1 MLQVVQNYRSG
12 EVALR
17 TVPAPRCPRGGLLV
31 RTTASLISIGTE
43 RSMVDLGRKSL
54 IGKARARP
62 DLARR
67 ALEKAKREGFWK
79 VFQDSLARL
88 DTPSPLGYSSSGV
101 VLEVG
106 EGVTGFAP
114 GDRVACV
121 GHGFASHAEIVSIPA
136 NMAARIPDAVGDE
149 EAAFGMVGVIAL
161 HGVREAH
168 LTFGSKVAVIGLGLL
183 GLITVQL
190 LRAYG
195 CQVIAMDLDPSKC
208 ALAKEFGAAAVTTS
222 QEELLEISN
231 QLSDGFGQDAVLI
244 TAATKSDAPVNAA
257 IELSRPKARIVL
269 VGVADIHP
277 SRNDMWYKEMEIVV
291 SKAGGP
297 GALDPLYEIDG
308 VDMPIGHVRWTQ
320 TRNVEELLRL
330 AAEKR
335 LDLARLITHRYAIAD
350 AETAYR
356 EHLGEARTNAIGV
369 MVNYQAAPSSA
380 RQVVLPASPAA
391 RRDGALRLAVLG
403 AGQFGR
409 TTLLPALVKAPGVT
423 LQVLAT
429 SSGVNAEHSGR
440 RFGFSEVSTES
451 DALFAREDVD
461 ALFALTPHSHH
472 ARAVKLAIAH
482 NKPLFVE
489 KPLCVTPEELAEI
502 EDAWN
507 AAAQRPVIMVGHNR
521 RYSPHADKM
530 REWMKGRKGPMV
542 MDTRVN
548 AGYVP
553 PEHWVHSEA
562 QGRSRI
568 VGEMTHFLDF
578 MEAVAGT
585 AITEVGAMRTDG
597 GSRMVLDNDNLA
609 VNLRF
614 ADGSVGSLVYSGQG
628 PRSYPREHFELF
640 FDGRAITSLDFRQSF
655 LFDAKGKSKF
665 ATGAQDYGYG
675 REIEAF
681 LAAARGQ
688 AGILPDFATD
698 LRIMRAAF
706 AIEASLGAGT
716 SIKVG

>member
-1 MLQVVQNYRSG
+1 VLQIVQNYRSG

-17 TVPAPRCPRGGLLV
+17 TVPAPRCPRNGLLV
-31 RTTASLISIGTE
+31 QTSASLISIGTE

-67 ALEKAKREGFWK
+67 ALEKARREGFWK

-88 DTPSPLGYSSSGV
+88 DTPSPLGYSSAGV

-106 EGVTGFAP
+106 DSVTGFAP
-114 GDRVACV
+114 GDRVACIGQGV
-121 GHGFASHAEIVSIPA
+121 ASHAEIVSVPI
-136 NMAARIPDAVGDE
+136 NMAARIPDNVTDE

-195 CQVIAMDLDPSKC
+195 CQVIAMDLDQAKC
-208 ALAKEFGAAAVTTS
+208 DLAKGFGASAATTS
-222 QEELLEISN
+222 KDELLEISN
-231 QLSDGFGQDAVLI
+231 RLSDGFGQDAVLV
-244 TAATKSDAPVNAA
+244 TAATSSDAPINTA

-277 SRNDMWYKEMEIVV
+277 NRNEMWHKEVEIIV

-297 GALDPLYEIDG
+297 GTLDPLYELDGIDH
-308 VDMPIGHVRWTQ
+308 PIGYVRWTQ

-330 AAEKR
+330 ASEKR
-335 LDLARLITHRYAIAD
+335 LDFGRLITHRYTIAD

-356 EHLGEARTNAIGV
+356 EHLGDARTSAIGV
-369 MVNYQAAPSSA
+369 IVNYQKTPSTK
-380 RQVVLPASPAA
+380 REVVLAA
-391 RRDGALRLAVLG
+391 NSSVKRDGALRLAVLG

-409 TTLLPALVKAPGVT
+409 TTLLPALAKAQDVS
-423 LQVLAT
+423 LLVLAT
-429 SSGVNAEHSGR
+429 SSGVSAEHSGR
-440 RFGFSEVSTES
+440 RFGFAEVSTES
-451 DALFAREDVD
+451 DAVFARSDID
-461 ALFALTPHSHH
+461 AVFALTPHSHH
-472 ARAVKLAIAH
+472 ARAVKLAIES

-489 KPLCVTPEELAEI
+489 KPLCISPDELTEI
-502 EDAWN
+502 EAAWN
-507 AAAQRPVIMVGHNR
+507 AAAHRPIIMVGHNR
-521 RYSPHADKM
+521 RYSPHADKL
-530 REWMKGRKGPMV
+530 REWLKGRQGPLV
-542 MDTRVN
+542 MDVRVN

-568 VGEMTHFLDF
+568 IGEMTHFLDF
-578 MEAVAGT
+578 MEAVSGT
-585 AITEVGAMRTDG
+585 AIIEVGAMRTDG
-597 GSRMVLDNDNLA
+597 GSRIVLDNDNVA
-609 VNLRF
+609 VNVRF
-614 ADGSVGSLVYSGQG
+614 ADGSVGSLVYCGQG
-628 PRSYPREHFELF
+628 PRSYPREHFEIF
-640 FDGRAITSLDFRQSF
+640 FDGRAVTSLDFRQSL
-655 LFDAKGKSKF
+655 LFNAKGQTKF
-665 ATGAQDYGYG
+665 SSGAQDYGYVA
-675 REIEAF
+675 EIAAF
-681 LAAARGQ
+681 LTAAKG
-688 AGILPDFATD
+688 GISILPDFATD

-706 AIEASLGAGT
+706 AIEASLATGAPV
-716 SIKVG
+716 KVG

>member
-1 MLQVVQNYRSG
+1 VLQIVQNYRSG

-17 TVPAPRCPRGGLLV
+17 NVPAPHCSRGGLLV

-67 ALEKAKREGFWK
+67 ALEKATREGFWK

-88 DTPSPLGYSSSGV
+88 DMPSPLGYSSAGV

-106 EGVTGFAP
+106 DTVTGFTP

-121 GHGFASHAEIVSIPA
+121 GQGFASHAEIVAIPA
-136 NMAARIPDAVGDE
+136 NMAARIPDNVGDE

-168 LTFGSKVAVIGLGLL
+168 LTFGSRVAVIGLGLL

-195 CQVIAMDLDPSKC
+195 CQVIAMDLDPAKC
-208 ALAKEFGAAAVTTS
+208 ELAKSFGAAAATTNKD
-222 QEELLEISN
+222 ELLEISN
-231 QLSDGFGQDAVLI
+231 QFSDGFGQDAVLI
-244 TAATKSDAPVNAA
+244 TAATDSDAPVNAA

-277 SRNDMWYKEMEIVV
+277 NRNEMWHKEVEIVV

-297 GALDPLYEIDG
+297 GALDPLFEIDG
-308 VDMPIGHVRWTQ
+308 IDLPIGPVRWTQ

-330 AAEKR
+330 ASEKR
-335 LDLARLITHRYAIAD
+335 LELSRLITHRYAIAD
-350 AETAYR
+350 AEAAYR
-356 EHLGEARTNAIGV
+356 DHLGNARTSAIGV
-369 MVNYQAAPSSA
+369 MVNYQLVPSTERKVTLSA
-380 RQVVLPASPAA
+380 TPMA
-391 RRDGALRLAVLG
+391 RRDGDLRLAVLG

-409 TTLLPALVKAPGVT
+409 TTLLPALAKADGIS

-429 SSGVNAEHSGR
+429 SSGINAEHSGR
-440 RFGFSEVSTES
+440 RFGFAEVSTES
-451 DALFAREDVD
+451 DALFARDDVD

-472 ARAVKLAIAH
+472 ARAVRLAIEH
-482 NKPLFVE
+482 GKPLFVE
-489 KPLCVTPEELAEI
+489 KPLCISLEELDEI
-502 EDAWN
+502 ESAWN
-507 AAAQRPVIMVGHNR
+507 AAVRRPVIMVGHNR
-521 RYSPHADKM
+521 RYSPHADRM
-530 REWMKGRKGPMV
+530 RDWLKGRKGPLV
-542 MDTRVN
+542 MDVRVN

-568 VGEMTHFLDF
+568 IGEMTHFLDF
-578 MEAVAGT
+578 MEALAGA
-585 AITEVGAMRTDG
+585 AIIEVGAMRTDG
-597 GSRMVLDNDNLA
+597 GSRIVLDNDNVA

-614 ADGSVGSLVYSGQG
+614 ADGSVGSLVYSAQG
-628 PRSYPREHFELF
+628 PRSYPREHFEIF
-640 FDGRAITSLDFRQSF
+640 FDGRAVTSTDFRQSL
-655 LFDAKGKSKF
+655 LFDAKGKSRF
-665 ATGAQDYGYG
+665 TTGAQDYGYG
-675 REIEAF
+675 AEIAAF
-681 LAAARGQ
+681 LAAARG
-688 AGILPDFATD
+688 GLCSLPGFDSD
-698 LRIMRAAF
+698 LRVMRAAL
-706 AIEASLGAGT
+706 AIETSLGSGAAV
-716 SIKVG
+716 KVG